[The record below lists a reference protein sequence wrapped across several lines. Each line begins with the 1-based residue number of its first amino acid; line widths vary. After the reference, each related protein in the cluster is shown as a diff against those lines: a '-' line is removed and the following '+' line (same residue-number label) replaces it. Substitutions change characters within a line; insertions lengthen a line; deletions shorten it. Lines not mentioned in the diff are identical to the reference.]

1 MEDHFFN
8 QTERGEQ
15 TQWGVGVRLVFSSKV
30 ATSYIETTTESSRIV
45 VATTTKT
52 PVTKKNPRTQSQE
65 KSPAF
70 NITW

>member
-1 MEDHFFN
+1 
-8 QTERGEQ
+8 
-15 TQWGVGVRLVFSSKV
+15 V

-70 NITW
+70 NIT